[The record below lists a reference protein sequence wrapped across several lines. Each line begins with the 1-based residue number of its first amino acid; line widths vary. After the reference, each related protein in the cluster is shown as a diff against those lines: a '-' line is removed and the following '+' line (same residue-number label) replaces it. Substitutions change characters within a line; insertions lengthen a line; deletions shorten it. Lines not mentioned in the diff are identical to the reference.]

1 MCELNIND
9 DIKVLLEC
17 EDIKMIKILLIILLR
32 LKNEYEIPKSQ
43 KWKLLLRM
51 FDGIDNDDEE
61 INIESLSYFIDC
73 IILFLLFI
81 LLK

>member
-73 IILFLLFI
+73 IILFLLFN

>member
-61 INIESLSYFIDC
+61 INIESLSYFIDV
-73 IILFLLFI
+73 
-81 LLK
+81 

>member
-17 EDIKMIKILLIILLR
+17 EDIKVIKILLIILLR

-73 IILFLLFI
+73 IILFLLFN